1 MFRKT
6 TIVGSLLALAISFV
20 FAQKAPSSAA
30 SLTAEQVV
38 EKNVAARGGLSA
50 WRAVQTLSMS
60 GKTQAGGNDQRAAA
74 LRVPGAVAEAAV
86 PKQRPAEQAQLP
98 FRIELKRPRKSRME
112 VDFRGQP
119 AVQVYDGTNGWK
131 LRPFLN
137 RHEVEPYTPDQLKEA
152 SRQDDLDGPLVDYA
166 AKGTK
171 IEMEG
176 VEKVEGKDNYRLKLT
191 FKNGESKKLWVSA
204 QTFLET
210 KIEGSPRRLDGKMH
224 TVEVYYRDYRPV
236 DGLVMPYLMETV
248 TQGVKQTEKIEIEK
262 IAVNPKLEDARFAK
276 LQ

>member
-6 TIVGSLLALAISFV
+6 AIVSSLLALAISFV

-30 SLTAEQVV
+30 NLTAEQVV

-50 WRAVQTLSMS
+50 WRSVQTLSMS
-60 GKTQAGGNDQRAAA
+60 GKMQAGGNDQRTSA

-98 FRIELKRPRKSRME
+98 FRMELKRPRKSRME
-112 VDFRGQP
+112 LDFRGQP
-119 AVQVYDGTNGWK
+119 AVQVYDGTNGWR

-191 FKNGESKKLWVSA
+191 FKNGESKKLWVNA